1 MHHTDHAYQKTNNTF
16 INNAEDL
23 DIAMPMYDLVEYS
36 DNYSLTT
43 GTFWNYYRD
52 EINFDVSENNL
63 TNNRVNNNKT
73 IASTYF
79 EYKTR

>member
-1 MHHTDHAYQKTNNTF
+1 MHHADHAYQKTNNTF

-43 GTFWNYYRD
+43 GTF
-52 EINFDVSENNL
+52 
-63 TNNRVNNNKT
+63 
-73 IASTYF
+73 
-79 EYKTR
+79 

>member
-1 MHHTDHAYQKTNNTF
+1 MHHAYQKTNNTF

-23 DIAMPMYDLVEYS
+23 DIAMPMYDLVEYRN
-36 DNYSLTT
+36 NYSLTT
-43 GTFWNYYRD
+43 GTFWNCYRD

-63 TNNRVNNNKT
+63 TKNRVNNNKT

>member
-1 MHHTDHAYQKTNNTF
+1 MYHADHAYQKTNNTF

-23 DIAMPMYDLVEYS
+23 DIAMPMYDLVEYRN
-36 DNYSLTT
+36 NYSLTT
-43 GTFWNYYRD
+43 GTFWNCYRD
-52 EINFDVSENNL
+52 KINFDVSENNL
-63 TNNRVNNNKT
+63 TKNRVNNNKT